1 MIDALLPKVRRDIL
15 ALLFGRPDEAFYQR
29 EIVRATGGGKGAV
42 ERELRSLVK
51 AGILLREKRGNLMKR
66 SLSVYER
73 AGIVTSTEAEAALA
87 AARRLRDR
95 LSAWLAAEHPGLSPP
110 SRYR

>member
-15 ALLFGRPDEAFYQR
+15 ALLFGRPDEALYQR

-51 AGILLREKRGNLMKR
+51 AGILLREKRGNLKKR
-66 SLSVYER
+66 TLSVYER
-73 AGIVTSTEAEAALA
+73 ASIVTSTEAEAALA

-95 LSAWLAAEHPGLSPP
+95 LSAWLAAEHPRLSPP